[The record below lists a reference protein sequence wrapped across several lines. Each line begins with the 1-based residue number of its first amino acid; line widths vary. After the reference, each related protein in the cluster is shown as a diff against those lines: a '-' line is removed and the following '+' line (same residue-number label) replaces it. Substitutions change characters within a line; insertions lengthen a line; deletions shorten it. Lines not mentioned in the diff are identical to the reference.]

1 MASLFLFDILEK
13 GFVMKINTESKNY
26 ATIRS
31 AISFSS
37 FFGGCL
43 AFDSVMIPFTKA
55 VLSGKLRI
63 LRPFAYLGTYG
74 LSLCVGSIAAGG
86 VDWAVDTT
94 VDAINKEPENDIHEE
109 LERWY
114 TETGSTKN
122 ATPREEMDII
132 NDFVA
137 DAKIFEFKSEEQ
149 AKSAAEK
156 LAHLTHRYDF
166 CDIANYCACIGVQVP
181 YDIYDVAL
189 KYGWTKDTLGH
200 LAVEEVRDGEW
211 MLDAVNYQDISNAY
225 ELYRN
230 EQDDNSKE
238 N

>member
-1 MASLFLFDILEK
+1 
-13 GFVMKINTESKNY
+13 MKINTESKAY
-26 ATIRS
+26 ASFRQGLN
-31 AISFSS
+31 FSS
-37 FFGGCL
+37 YFGGCL
-43 AFDSVMIPFTKA
+43 AFDCVVIPFTKSI
-55 VLSGKLRI
+55 LSGKFRV
-63 LRPFAYLGTYG
+63 LRPFAHLGTYG
-74 LSLCVGSIAAGG
+74 LSLCVGAIAAGG
-86 VDWAVDTT
+86 VDWAADVI
-94 VDAINKEPENDIHEE
+94 VDAINKEPKNDIPEE
-109 LERWY
+109 PVSWY
-114 TETGSTKN
+114 KEMDGTYSTMKN
-122 ATPREEMDII
+122 ATPSKEMNII

-156 LAHLTHRYDF
+156 LAHLTHHYDF

-189 KYGWTKDTLGH
+189 KYGWTKDTLGN

-211 MLDAVNYQDISNAY
+211 MLDVVNYQDISNAY